1 MEKMMVYNL
10 REFDEREFFTKYG
23 KECGFEIVSTSDSP
37 SLENAYLA
45 KDCKYVNIITTP
57 INEGTYEKVCRKWY
71 EISCY
76 TNYRI

>member
-37 SLENAYLA
+37 
-45 KDCKYVNIITTP
+45 
-57 INEGTYEKVCRKWY
+57 
-71 EISCY
+71 
-76 TNYRI
+76 